1 MISLQG
7 SCVLR
12 VETRSWFKATSA
24 LLEFDTLSPVP
35 QGLLCRCY
43 GFDWLWG
50 HPQAWH
56 WSQMA
61 LVSNGTGLKWHWS
74 QMALVTDRQGAGHVS
89 GVSGCVLG
97 DFFEPWICIC
107 CSRQISQGS
116 GGLVASG

>member
-50 HPQAWH
+50 HPQV
-56 WSQMA
+56 A
-61 LVSNGTGLKWHWS
+61 LVSNGTGLKWHW
-74 QMALVTDRQGAGHVS
+74 LPTDK
-89 GVSGCVLG
+89 
-97 DFFEPWICIC
+97 
-107 CSRQISQGS
+107 
-116 GGLVASG
+116 GLVMCRACRVVYWAISSNLGFASAAVDKSAKAVVGW